1 MILVLLYVI
10 FFLLL
15 SNFLCLFS
23 FYLFFRP
30 VQIHPLT
37 CSSVFDHFPVI
48 VCSLI
53 HFLFLLFSLS
63 LISSFFLLNP
73 LFLPPYLRS
82 MPSTTFH
89 LLYYQFINHTGPSH
103 CPLGRFIIRARIYT
117 ISMLCGY
124 SFPLHLSSGC
134 FCCERWWRVCGSKS
148 MTKQSEEIN
157 TTVFDLCVFAQDLK
171 RLINPSDWYDDQKVN
186 WQQIR

>member
-53 HFLFLLFSLS
+53 HFLFLLFLS
-63 LISSFFLLNP
+63 FLLFSCWILSFSLRTSVQCHQP
-73 LFLPPYLRS
+73 LFISFTTNSLTTLAPPTVPWDGSSLE
-82 MPSTTFH
+82 PESTQSACCVVTVF
-89 LLYYQFINHTGPSH
+89 LCI
-103 CPLGRFIIRARIYT
+103 CPLGVSAVSGDEGFVVQRAWLNR
-117 ISMLCGY
+117 
-124 SFPLHLSSGC
+124 
-134 FCCERWWRVCGSKS
+134 
-148 MTKQSEEIN
+148 
-157 TTVFDLCVFAQDLK
+157 AK
-171 RLINPSDWYDDQKVN
+171 R
-186 WQQIR
+186 